1 MVQQRDTAVPVSY
14 LRHHHY
20 HHYHHCHH
28 HHHHH
33 NHNDDSSDISNNFC
47 SCNNPSNTTSK
58 HHNEN
63 NNNIPD
69 SYNKNNNNSNI
80 SNNNYQKGRSCFFI
94 SKRTRPPPRVLLI
107 ILLTLWL
114 PAGVLACGPGRGGGR
129 RPILRKSTPLVYKQ
143 HVPNV
148 SENTLTASGLSEGR
162 ISRHDS
168 RFRDL
173 VPNYNVD
180 IIFKDEEGTG
190 ADRLMTQRCKER
202 LNTLA
207 ISVMNQ
213 WPGVKLRVTEGWD
226 EEGKHATDSLHYE
239 GRAVDVTTS
248 DRDRSKYGMLARLAF
263 EAGFDWVYYESRSH
277 IHCSVKSESSS
288 VGKSGGCFP
297 GKSLIRTSDG
307 SQKALSDL
315 KVGEKVAALDSRGNV
330 VYSEVLAFMDR
341 QPMEKRQFIKLTTAS
356 GKHLTLTPAH
366 LVPVQQS
373 DKETV
378 TFAARVKIGDRILV
392 QDSVPSILSS
402 SSSAEELRL
411 RWDSVIEAKLIL
423 DSGVYAPLTSEGT
436 VLIDD
441 VVASCYA
448 VVDSQTLAHY
458 AFMPFRVFH
467 YIQSSLES
475 IYSFFVP
482 SYNSFSEVP
491 DEKLEEDEDL
501 ATNEIQDREIEDSEP
516 QGVHWYPSFLY
527 KISAYVLPSSMI
539 Y

>member
-1 MVQQRDTAVPVSY
+1 MVHQRDTARPVSY

-28 HHHHH
+28 HHHR
-33 NHNDDSSDISNNFC
+33 NNNYSSYNSNN
-47 SCNNPSNTTSK
+47 NNQDVNK
-58 HHNEN
+58 NHHNEN
-63 NNNIPD
+63 
-69 SYNKNNNNSNI
+69 
-80 SNNNYQKGRSCFFI
+80 QHGRCRTT
-94 SKRTRPPPRVLLI
+94 KRTRPPPR
-107 ILLTLWL
+107 ILLVILLSFWL
-114 PAGVLACGPGRGGGR
+114 PALESPGVLACGPGRGGGR
-129 RPILRKSTPLVYKQ
+129 RPILRKLTPLVFKQ

-162 ISRHDS
+162 VSRHDS

-173 VPNYNVD
+173 VPNYNAD

-226 EEGKHATDSLHYE
+226 EDGKHATDSLHYE

-248 DRDRSKYGMLARLAF
+248 DRDRSKYGMLARLAI

-297 GKSLIRTSDG
+297 GKSKIRTSNG
-307 SQKALSDL
+307 IQKSLSDL
-315 KVGEKVAALDSRGNV
+315 QVGEKIAALDSRGNV
-330 VYSEVLAFMDR
+330 IYSEVLAFMDR
-341 QPMEKRQFIKLTTAS
+341 QPMEKRQFIKLTTSS

-366 LVPVQQS
+366 LVPVKQN
-373 DKETV
+373 DVETV
-378 TFAARVKIGDRILV
+378 TFSARVKIGDRILV
-392 QDSVPSILSS
+392 QDNIPST
-402 SSSAEELRL
+402 SSALPESRL
-411 RWDSVIEAKLIL
+411 RWDTVIEAKLIL

-448 VVDSQTLAHY
+448 LVDSQTIAHY
-458 AFMPFRVFH
+458 AFMPFRFIH
-467 YIQSSLES
+467 SIQLYFES
-475 IYSFFVP
+475 IHTFIFPHSQKYTHRNNNNINNN
-482 SYNSFSEVP
+482 YNINTNDINV
-491 DEKLEEDEDL
+491 EDEADFEL
-501 ATNEIQDREIEDSEP
+501 SNEIEQTREDSQP

-527 KISAYVLPSSMI
+527 KISLYILPSSMI